1 MLSENRLGE
10 DVEIFFT
17 EDEGDSGLPLP
28 AHHLSTSVLE
38 KIEKLEKNL
47 TWTQLSGKFL
57 SLQLGKTDTNI
68 NFWKGLIAPNVILY
82 PRGSNRILSFC
93 YF

>member
-47 TWTQLSGKFL
+47 T
-57 SLQLGKTDTNI
+57 
-68 NFWKGLIAPNVILY
+68 
-82 PRGSNRILSFC
+82 
-93 YF
+93 